1 MQSRWGDRWLLGR
14 SRRGGFHGNICNQRA
29 WLWSVGDI
37 SPAIEAGW
45 ASSLRAPPTQAR
57 RQDKRAPSG
66 PYHSTNKQKTLWGV
80 GNKGQTIKEGNGWR
94 YGYIHGDTWHNFCIL
109 YFIIYLCAR
118 LFNYGNSWMWANKDV
133 SYHPTLVTSSP
144 RGFWIKKL
152 KEDFFY
158 SWWRE
163 SVQKFRHWARVRTK
177 QFWVNIDGD
186 PSHINIIVA
195 LLSNNFEWMWQIL
208 SHF

>member
-1 MQSRWGDRWLLGR
+1 MALKCGRHQSGHR
-14 SRRGGFHGNICNQRA
+14 SR
-29 WLWSVGDI
+29 VG
-37 SPAIEAGW
+37 ELH
-45 ASSLRAPPTQAR
+45 LRAPPTQAR

-177 QFWVNIDGD
+177 QFWVKLTR
-186 PSHINIIVA
+186 PS
-195 LLSNNFEWMWQIL
+195 IL
-208 SHF
+208 SELDAFRPILSCSDKQQFWDFK